1 MKRAAVERILLIL
14 LAVGVVGCSKSGSNS
29 DNTVKPLLAA
39 FNAVPDMPDV
49 TFLRVEEVWSSIA
62 YGVGTSFRTV
72 DPDQYNLHFDAR
84 LPGDDTTVCSGD
96 VNKNGVKDTTE
107 CTRAATKAVNVL
119 NGHEYIAAL
128 VGQYSALDVTLYD
141 DTAHVFSTTSN
152 NGTGDTDAQVQFFNW
167 SSKLGTFDVYIE
179 PPGTNLSATQAK
191 ATLAAGQEFN
201 GLVEQGTYVVTLT
214 PVGDPANPFYL
225 SQSFDVAERT
235 HVGFAILDG
244 TNESTSNVKVSR
256 FRDQGGDLFDRRVQ
270 TLLRMSHV
278 APAAGNVDV
287 YAQEDY
293 AAPLFANLALEQTTS
308 YTLIDP
314 SALSPLE
321 LDVTP
326 VGNVGVLLERE
337 QVNLSIGS
345 LSTLFLVNGANGTLN
360 GLLAVDSA
368 RRIAPFAQ
376 LRVVNTLSQNLDY
389 YVIPHDNNVFTS
401 TPTEAL
407 TAASIGASVQFEP
420 GDYDVFLMRSGTS
433 MIVFGPQEVHMAGSG
448 LYTLVGV
455 PTADITRADILPL
468 GDFQN

>member
-1 MKRAAVERILLIL
+1 MKRAAVERILLVL
-14 LAVGVVGCSKSGSNS
+14 LAVGVVGCSKSGGNS
-29 DNTVKPLLAA
+29 DSTVKPLLAA

-49 TFLRVEEVWSSIA
+49 TFLRVEEVWSSIS

-72 DPDQYNLHFDAR
+72 DADQYNLHFDAR
-84 LPGDDTTVCSGD
+84 LPGDDTAVCSGD
-96 VNKNGVKDTTE
+96 VNKNGVKDTNE
-107 CTRAATKAVNVL
+107 CTRAATKAVNLL
-119 NGHEYIAAL
+119 NGHEYISAL

-152 NGTGDTDAQVQFFNW
+152 NGTGDTDTQVQFFNW

-179 PPGTNLSATQAK
+179 PPGTNLSVTQAK
-191 ATLAAGQEFN
+191 ATLAPGQEFN
-201 GLVEQGTYVVTLT
+201 GLVQQGTYVVTLT
-214 PVGDPANPFYL
+214 PVGNPANPIYL
-225 SQSFDVAERT
+225 SQNFDVVERT

-256 FRDQGGDLFDRRVQ
+256 FRDQGGDLLDRRVQ
-270 TLLRMSHV
+270 TLLRVSHV

-287 YAQEDY
+287 YAQENY
-293 AAPLFANLALEQTTS
+293 TAPLFASLALEQTTS

-321 LDVTP
+321 IDVTP
-326 VGNVGVLLERE
+326 AGNVGVLQERE
-337 QVNLSIGS
+337 QINLSVGS
-345 LSTLFLVNGANGTLN
+345 LSTLFLVNAANGTLN
-360 GLLAVDSA
+360 GLLAVDTA

-376 LRVVNTLSQNLDY
+376 LRVVNTLVQNLDY

-407 TAASIGASVQFEP
+407 AAASIGGSVQYAP

-433 MIVFGPQEVHMAGSG
+433 TIVFGPQEVHMAGSG

-455 PTADITRADILPL
+455 PTADIARADILPL
-468 GDFQN
+468 GDFLN